1 MKPLIATIVMALL
14 LSGCSQK
21 AAFEELSDGACTDA
35 QGQLVEAHISA
46 QIDAIAKEDWES
58 AYSFASESFRSLV
71 KLDQFIFVIDTQY
84 GVLIDNQGYVFGEC
98 AIVKSQVT
106 QQVEVKDK
114 SGLTKLTY
122 TLSVK
127 ELTLGVESVI
137 VGSTDSQLAAWLSV
151 DTVAIYF
158 SISNKIFT
166 WCNIATH

>member
-1 MKPLIATIVMALL
+1 MVLL

-21 AAFEELSDGACTDA
+21 AAFEKLSDGACTEA

-84 GVLIDNQGYVFGEC
+84 GMLIENQGYVFGGC
-98 AIVKSQVT
+98 TIAKRQVI
-106 QQVEVKDK
+106 QQVEVKAR
-114 SGLTKLTY
+114 SGLSNLTY

-137 VGSTDSQLAAWLSV
+137 VGSTDTQLDA
-151 DTVAIYF
+151 
-158 SISNKIFT
+158 
-166 WCNIATH
+166 

>member
-1 MKPLIATIVMALL
+1 MKPLIAIITMVLL

-21 AAFEELSDGACTDA
+21 AAFEKLSDGACTEA

-84 GVLIDNQGYVFGEC
+84 GMLIENQGYVFGGC
-98 AIVKSQVT
+98 TIAKRQVI
-106 QQVEVKDK
+106 QQVEVKAR
-114 SGLTKLTY
+114 SGLSNLTY

-137 VGSTDSQLAAWLSV
+137 VGSTDTQLDA
-151 DTVAIYF
+151 
-158 SISNKIFT
+158 
-166 WCNIATH
+166 